1 MTLLCQSR
9 KFVRFYCIS
18 SLQNKIAQNRYWP
31 VEIMRTPVQ
40 QATKAKG
47 KQGSVE
53 EDIPI
58 SYHGVAYVNMAPL
71 LYPGVKRSVYTLA
84 VHTIL

>member
-1 MTLLCQSR
+1 MEYLFL
-9 KFVRFYCIS
+9 S

-31 VEIMRTPVQ
+31 VEIMRTPIQ
-40 QATKAKG
+40 QAAKAKG
-47 KQGSVE
+47 KQGSLE

-71 LYPGVKRSVYTLA
+71 LYPGVKRY
-84 VHTIL
+84 VHFYA

>member
-1 MTLLCQSR
+1 
-9 KFVRFYCIS
+9 
-18 SLQNKIAQNRYWP
+18 
-31 VEIMRTPVQ
+31 MRTPVT

-71 LYPGVKRSVYTLA
+71 LYPGVKRLVTTGSVGGGGGGTKGSISQATSGRAGTKCCNL
-84 VHTIL
+84 